1 MPAVPAV
8 SAVTGSGSW
17 APSGATKV
25 AAVIGSP
32 IRHSMSPVILNAA
45 FRACG
50 LDWAYLAFD
59 VAAGRARDALTGMRA
74 LGIDGFSVTMPHK
87 AAVAELVDELTDEAR
102 ALGAVNCIERR
113 GELLVGHNT
122 DGGGFVDALAVAGHE
137 VAGRVCAVIG
147 AGGAARA
154 VVVGLATAGAAEVI
168 VVNRT
173 VDRAEAAAA
182 LVPVGRVG
190 TARDAVTAEIL
201 VNGTSV
207 GMGTEAWDDLALPLS
222 VEDLRTG
229 LRPGQVVAD
238 LVYQP
243 VETPLLRLAAACGA
257 VAVDGRGMLVHQ
269 AARAFTIWT
278 GQPAPVEVMA
288 AAMAAGLR

>member
-1 MPAVPAV
+1 M
-8 SAVTGSGSW
+8 SGVTAASGPDSW
-17 APSGATKV
+17 APSGATRV

-32 IRHSMSPVILNAA
+32 IRHSRSPAILNAA
-45 FRACG
+45 FRACD
-50 LDWAYLAFD
+50 LDWAFLAFD
-59 VAAGRARDALTGMRA
+59 VAAGRAGDALTGMRA

-102 ALGAVNCIERR
+102 ALGAVNCVERR

-122 DGGGFVDALAVAGHE
+122 DGGGFVDALAVAGHQ

-154 VVVGLATAGAAEVI
+154 VVVGLARAGAAEVI

-173 VDRAEAAAA
+173 VERAEVAAG
-182 LVPVGRVG
+182 LVSVGRVG
-190 TARDAVTAEIL
+190 TPREAMTAEIL

-207 GMGTEAWDDLALPLS
+207 GMGTEAGDDRAVPLPLE
-222 VEDLRTG
+222 VLRTG

-257 VAVDGRGMLVHQ
+257 TPVDGRAMLVHQ
-269 AARAFTIWT
+269 AARAFAIWT
-278 GQPAPVEVMA
+278 GQAAPIEVMA
-288 AAMAAGLR
+288 AAMAAGW